1 MYNGWPRTDLF
12 DTVLRQHLIIKDANI
27 SPGVV
32 ETEKDAIGFC
42 LVGGLV
48 QGSICSA
55 YPCSFF
61 FFQIFQISEFL
72 DERIRLKVKKKIER
86 IWKLINRI

>member
-48 QGSICSA
+48 QGSI
-55 YPCSFF
+55 
-61 FFQIFQISEFL
+61 
-72 DERIRLKVKKKIER
+72 
-86 IWKLINRI
+86 

>member
-55 YPCSFF
+55 CPCSFF
-61 FFQIFQISEFL
+61 FFSDFSDF
-72 DERIRLKVKKKIER
+72 RVFGRANSIES
-86 IWKLINRI
+86 